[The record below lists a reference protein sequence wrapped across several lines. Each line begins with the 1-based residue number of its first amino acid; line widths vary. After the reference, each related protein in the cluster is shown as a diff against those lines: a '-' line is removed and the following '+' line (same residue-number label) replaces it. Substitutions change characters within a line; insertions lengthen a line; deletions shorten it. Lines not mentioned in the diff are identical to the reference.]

1 MNLGKEISYIKISDI
16 IPNRFQPR
24 LTFDEN
30 ELNELVASI
39 KLHGIIQPLVL
50 RQIGDKY
57 EIIAG
62 ERRYKAAV
70 KAGLTEVP
78 AIITV
83 LNDKESAEI
92 AVVENI
98 QRKSLSAIEEAKSYK
113 KLLDLGQLTQ
123 DQLALRMGKS
133 QSNVANKL
141 RLLSLDGE
149 VQNALLVNKISER
162 HARSLL
168 QLKDLNKQK
177 EILNRIINER
187 LTVKQTD
194 DIIKDYLNNIN
205 NYNEEKKEEIKMV
218 SEKEVTPINN
228 INKVNDEQVNI
239 INPTPSIN
247 PNLSDNNVINL
258 DLLNGDNISN
268 MEINDNIQNAL
279 KNLDIVDTK
288 SDVFNDTEP
297 VVEDKTQV
305 LDINKIKE
313 VAQDINKPKDL
324 PNFDDLLKSDLP
336 KNEDNTNNKNP
347 IFNLNDNKFVPSFSE
362 STTIDS
368 SNSLNNEAKIVD
380 NPLFNNQSNDE
391 LNNIIK
397 PLEIST
403 IEPSDEINNIPLVQ
417 KFDLPKLEPINT
429 NQQFRS
435 TNSINQAVNILRD
448 SVKKI
453 EDLNYDVDCEELDL
467 PGEYQFIIKIIQKD
481 WYLSLFF
488 LYLMYLK

>member
-305 LDINKIKE
+305 
-313 VAQDINKPKDL
+313 
-324 PNFDDLLKSDLP
+324 
-336 KNEDNTNNKNP
+336 
-347 IFNLNDNKFVPSFSE
+347 
-362 STTIDS
+362 
-368 SNSLNNEAKIVD
+368 
-380 NPLFNNQSNDE
+380 
-391 LNNIIK
+391 
-397 PLEIST
+397 
-403 IEPSDEINNIPLVQ
+403 
-417 KFDLPKLEPINT
+417 
-429 NQQFRS
+429 
-435 TNSINQAVNILRD
+435 
-448 SVKKI
+448 
-453 EDLNYDVDCEELDL
+453 
-467 PGEYQFIIKIIQKD
+467 
-481 WYLSLFF
+481 
-488 LYLMYLK
+488 